1 MKPIFTFNKE
11 ANELDNLRQKRKRL
25 LPAWDKL
32 IGNAN
37 FGVKTLTE
45 ERKAELIAWHQGI
58 LDLDKDSFENVPE
71 EVAYYL

>member
-11 ANELDNLRQKRKRL
+11 ANELDNLRQKRKKL

-37 FGVKTLTE
+37 FGVKTISE
-45 ERKAELIAWHQGI
+45 ERKAELIAWHQSV
-58 LDLDKDSFENVPE
+58 LDLDKEAFENIPE